1 MEGYMVKILDKGTP
15 DFDRMVAFAET
26 CSWEPGRNL
35 ALRMKEGTVSD
46 GTDGAPKGAI
56 GKRGT
61 EWEILIGDFGEDGSP
76 RGFGV
81 LSSSDFPPV
90 DYLPWVG
97 VVFVGE
103 EFRGQRISQRLIEVM
118 EEKAKELGYKV
129 IYLVTDHVNL
139 YEKYGY
145 EKFDTCACPW
155 DENQV
160 ESLYKKEL

>member
-1 MEGYMVKILDKGTP
+1 MVKILEKGTK
-15 DFDRMVAFAET
+15 DFDSMVAFAEK

-35 ALRMKEGTVSD
+35 AQRMIEGDVSD
-46 GTDGAPKGAI
+46 GTNGIPRGAI
-56 GKRGT
+56 AKRASD
-61 EWEILIGDFGEDGSP
+61 WEILIGDFDDNGEP

-81 LSSSDFPPV
+81 LSSSDFPQV

-103 EFRGQRISQRLIEVM
+103 DFRGHRISEKLIDVM
-118 EEKAKELGYKV
+118 EKKAKELGYDK

-145 EKFDTCACPW
+145 EKFDTCPCPW
-155 DENQV
+155 DEKQV
-160 ESLYKKEL
+160 ESLYQKAL

>member
-1 MEGYMVKILDKGTP
+1 MVKILKKGTA

-35 ALRMKEGTVSD
+35 AKRMKEGEESD
-46 GTDGAPKGAI
+46 GTNGIPEGAI
-56 GKRGT
+56 AKRASD
-61 EWEILIGDFGEDGSP
+61 WEILIGDFGEDGSP

-81 LSSSDFPPV
+81 LSSTDFPKV

-103 EFRGQRISQRLIEVM
+103 DYRGHRISEKLIEVM
-118 EEKAKELGYKV
+118 EQKAKELGYDI

-155 DENQV
+155 DEKQV
-160 ESLYKKEL
+160 ESLYRKAL

>member
-1 MEGYMVKILDKGTP
+1 MVRILDKGTK
-15 DFDRMVAFAET
+15 DFDNMVAFAEK

-35 ALRMKEGTVSD
+35 ARRMREGEASD
-46 GTDGAPKGAI
+46 GTNGIPKGAVA
-56 GKRGT
+56 KRASD
-61 EWEILIGDFGEDGSP
+61 WEILIGDFAEDGTP

-90 DYLPWVG
+90 EYLPWVG

-103 EFRGQRISQRLIEVM
+103 DYRGQRISQKLIEVM
-118 EEKAKELGYKV
+118 EQKAKELGYDR

-155 DENQV
+155 DKDQV
-160 ESLYKKEL
+160 ESLYQKAL